1 MNELV
6 SIITPC
12 YNSAATIR
20 ETIRSVIAQ
29 SYVNW
34 ELLIIDDCSNDDSVK
49 IIMEFM
55 DTDSRIYYLKTEHP
69 SGDQLFLVTS
79 GYKLQ
84 KDVL

>member
-55 DTDSRIYYLKTEHP
+55 DTDSDRK
-69 SGDQLFLVTS
+69 SV
-79 GYKLQ
+79 
-84 KDVL
+84 V

>member
-69 SGDQLFLVTS
+69 SGCLLYTS
-79 GYKLQ
+79 PSPR
-84 KDVL
+84 DCS

>member
-55 DTDSRIYYLKTEHP
+55 DTDSRIEVIIYNVQEYHE
-69 SGDQLFLVTS
+69 FII
-79 GYKLQ
+79 
-84 KDVL
+84 